1 MKRKSE
7 QLFCIRCGQSLEV
20 PTVISRWIPDHFLD
34 GKPLNIKGIPD
45 PMECPSCH
53 LISYFPWRSQEDLS
67 VRLMSARLDGWRAE
81 FEGRREETLEKRRL
95 AAELFAELADQG
107 ISLDE
112 MGCYIDTLRQL
123 GDFDKAQAL
132 ISEIRELPGE
142 EASFYEKLLAAEMR
156 WMEAGDTKPHRISEA
171 EAAL

>member
-20 PTVISRWIPDHFLD
+20 PAVISRWIPDHFLD

-81 FEGRREETLEKRRL
+81 FEGRREEALEKRRL

-123 GDFDKAQAL
+123 GDFDKARAL
-132 ISEIRELPGE
+132 IREIRELPGE
-142 EASFYEKLLAAEMR
+142 ETSFYEKLLAAEMR
-156 WMEAGDTKPHRISEA
+156 WMEAGDTEPHRISEA